1 MKHSYKTKF
10 AAILILSAMLASGC
24 TTNAASNTTAAD
36 GTATEATEAK
46 TVDASEANAKL
57 ASLKIKNLVEYD
69 ADDTTVDWS
78 AGDSTVIKL
87 NGTDATVTG
96 AGAKSNG
103 GDVTISSAGTYVIS
117 GKLQGRSI
125 VVDAGKDD
133 VVRLVLNGAQIVSSD
148 SPAIQVKQAGKTVLT
163 LPKGTQNT
171 LSDGTKYADTSDEA
185 PTAALF
191 SQDDLTINGTGQLI
205 VQGNYKD
212 GITSKD
218 DLKIVSGTLS
228 VNAADDGIIGR
239 DLAAVKAGT
248 ININAGGDGFKT
260 TYDGDKTDKGYLLIE
275 DGTFHVESV
284 SDGFQAAAS
293 LLIAGGTY
301 DVVTGGGSA
310 NAEPHEEEMPMQRP
324 DFGGQSGADGQGGK
338 SGAQG
343 TDSGAAADSTSGD
356 AASASVSAKDS
367 ASQVKDDT
375 AASTSN
381 SSGTDAD
388 AAQTEEEESEP
399 TSSKGLKAEAGIAVS
414 GGTFTIDSADDT
426 VHSNGSIL
434 VSGGQLDLTTGDD
447 GIHGDVSI
455 VISGGKVN
463 IKNSYEGIEAAD
475 ISITG
480 GEVNVV
486 ASDDGVNASDGSG
499 SSEGP
504 GGMFGGQPPAGMPGQ
519 APDQAADGQG
529 QTGDQAQ
536 SGTSAQTG
544 SSSSS
549 GTGSAQSDAQ
559 ANAGNEASAQSGSAD
574 QNGAQQRPDG
584 QGMPGGP
591 GGSAGTAQLTIS
603 GGYLTVNAQGDGL
616 DANGSITMTGGTAIV
631 NGPTSGGNGALDY
644 DGTFEQ
650 SGGLLV
656 AAGSAGM
663 AQAPSESS
671 SQRSVLMTFPS
682 TVKAGTLVMLSD
694 SAGTPV
700 LSFAPAKDIQT
711 IVISTPDLK
720 PGETY
725 AFYTGGTSTGTLK
738 DGLYTGGKLT
748 GGTKVVSFQLG
759 DTVTYVNESGV
770 TTGGGGFGSGFGGG
784 RGPGGRGGANGSGS
798 GASGQSGASGTSGST
813 SGNSSGST
821 SGSGTSSTGQ
831 SGTSGSGSSDNADTG
846 TSSI

>member
-1 MKHSYKTKF
+1 MKHSYRTKF

-24 TTNAASNTTAAD
+24 TTNAASNTTTAAD
-36 GTATEATEAK
+36 GTATEATETT
-46 TVDASEANAKL
+46 TVNASEANAKL
-57 ASLKIKNLVEYD
+57 ASLKIKDLVEYD
-69 ADDTTVDWS
+69 ADDTMVDWS

-96 AGAKSNG
+96 AGAKSSG
-103 GDVTISSAGTYVIS
+103 GNVTISSAGTYVIS
-117 GKLQGRSI
+117 GKLQGGSI
-125 VVDAGKDD
+125 LVDAGKDD
-133 VVRLVLNGAQIVSSD
+133 VVRLVLNGAQIASSD
-148 SPAIQVKQAGKTVLT
+148 GPAIQVKQASKTVLT
-163 LPKGTQNT
+163 LPEGTQNT
-171 LSDGTKYADTSDEA
+171 LSDGTKYADTSEEA

-191 SQDDLTINGTGQLI
+191 SQDDLTINGTGQLT

-248 ININAGGDGFKT
+248 INVNAGGDGFKT

-275 DGTFHVESV
+275 DGTFHVESG
-284 SDGFQAAAS
+284 SDGFQAATS
-293 LLIAGGTY
+293 LLIDGGTF

-324 DFGGQSGADGQGGK
+324 GFGGQPGTDAQGGQ

-356 AASASVSAKDS
+356 AASASAKDS

-375 AASTSN
+375 AASTNS

-388 AAQTEEEESEP
+388 AAQTEDEESES

-434 VSGGQLDLTTGDD
+434 VSGGQLELTTGDD

-455 VISGGKVN
+455 VISGGKVD
-463 IKNSYEGIEAAD
+463 IKDSYEGIEAAD
-475 ISITG
+475 INIAG

-519 APDQAADGQG
+519 APDQAAGSQG
-529 QTGDQAQ
+529 LTGDQAQ

-559 ANAGNEASAQSGSAD
+559 ANAGIQGAQSGSAD

-616 DANGSITMTGGTAIV
+616 DANGSIKMTGGTAIV

-644 DGTFEQ
+644 DGTSEQ

-682 TVKAGTLVMLSD
+682 TVKAGTLVTLTD

-720 PGETY
+720 SGETY

-748 GGTKVVSFQLG
+748 GGTKVVSFKLG

-770 TTGGGGFGSGFGGG
+770 TTGGGGFGGGFGGG

-831 SGTSGSGSSDNADTG
+831 FGTSGSGSSDNADTG

>member
-24 TTNAASNTTAAD
+24 TTNAASNTTTAAD
-36 GTATEATEAK
+36 GTATEATETT
-46 TVDASEANAKL
+46 TVNASEANAKL
-57 ASLKIKNLVEYD
+57 ASLKIKDLVEYD

-96 AGAKSNG
+96 AGAKSSG

-117 GKLQGRSI
+117 GKLQGGSI
-125 VVDAGKDD
+125 LVDAGKDD
-133 VVRLVLNGAQIVSSD
+133 VVRLVLNGAQIASSD
-148 SPAIQVKQAGKTVLT
+148 GPAIQVKQASKMVLT
-163 LPKGTQNT
+163 LPEGTQNT
-171 LSDGTKYADTSDEA
+171 LSDGTKYADTSEEA

-191 SQDDLTINGTGQLI
+191 SQDDLTINGTGQLT

-228 VNAADDGIIGR
+228 VNTADDGIIGR

-248 ININAGGDGFKT
+248 INVNAGGDGFKT

-275 DGTFHVESV
+275 DGTFHVESG

-310 NAEPHEEEMPMQRP
+310 NAEPHEEEMPLQRP
-324 DFGGQSGADGQGGK
+324 DFGGQSGADGQGGE
-338 SGAQG
+338 SGAQD
-343 TDSGAAADSTSGD
+343 TDSGAAADSVNGTS
-356 AASASVSAKDS
+356 ASASAKDS

-375 AASTSN
+375 AASTNS

-388 AAQTEEEESEP
+388 AAQTEDEDSES

-463 IKNSYEGIEAAD
+463 IKNSYEGMEAAD

-519 APDQAADGQG
+519 APDQAAGSQG

-536 SGTSAQTG
+536 S
-544 SSSSS
+544 
-549 GTGSAQSDAQ
+549 DAQ
-559 ANAGNEASAQSGSAD
+559 ANAGSQAAQSGSAD

-591 GGSAGTAQLTIS
+591 GGSAGTAQLTIG

-682 TVKAGTLVMLSD
+682 TVKAGTLVALAD

-720 PGETY
+720 SGETY
-725 AFYTGGTSTGTLK
+725 SFYTGGTSKGTLK

-748 GGTKVVSFQLG
+748 GGTKVVSFKLG

-770 TTGGGGFGSGFGGG
+770 TTGGGGFGGGG

-813 SGNSSGST
+813 SG
-821 SGSGTSSTGQ
+821 SGTSSTGQ
-831 SGTSGSGSSDNADTG
+831 SGTSGSGSSGNAATG

>member
-24 TTNAASNTTAAD
+24 TTNAASNTTTAAD
-36 GTATEATEAK
+36 GTATEATETT
-46 TVDASEANAKL
+46 TVNASEANAKL
-57 ASLKIKNLVEYD
+57 ASLKIKDLVEYD

-96 AGAKSNG
+96 AGAKSSG

-117 GKLQGRSI
+117 GKLQGGSI
-125 VVDAGKDD
+125 LVDAGKDD
-133 VVRLVLNGAQIVSSD
+133 VVRLVLNGAQIASSD
-148 SPAIQVKQAGKTVLT
+148 GPAIQVKQASKTVLT
-163 LPKGTQNT
+163 LPEGTQNT
-171 LSDGTKYADTSDEA
+171 LSDGTKYADTSEEA

-191 SQDDLTINGTGQLI
+191 SQDDLTINGTGQLT

-228 VNAADDGIIGR
+228 VNTADDGIIGR

-248 ININAGGDGFKT
+248 INVNAGGDGFKT

-275 DGTFHVESV
+275 DGTFHVESG

-310 NAEPHEEEMPMQRP
+310 NAEPHEEEMPLQRP
-324 DFGGQSGADGQGGK
+324 DFGGQSGADGQGGE
-338 SGAQG
+338 SGAQD
-343 TDSGAAADSTSGD
+343 TDSGAAADSVNGTS
-356 AASASVSAKDS
+356 ASASAKDS

-375 AASTSN
+375 AASTNS
-381 SSGTDAD
+381 SSGTNAD
-388 AAQTEEEESEP
+388 AAQTEDEESES
-399 TSSKGLKAEAGIAVS
+399 TSSKGLKAESGIAVS

-426 VHSNGSIL
+426 VHSNGSVL
-434 VSGGQLDLTTGDD
+434 VSGGQLDLATGDD

-455 VISGGKVN
+455 VISAGKVN
-463 IKNSYEGIEAAD
+463 IKDSYEGIEAAD
-475 ISITG
+475 ISIAG

-519 APDQAADGQG
+519 APDQAAGSQG

-536 SGTSAQTG
+536 SGTSAQTD

-559 ANAGNEASAQSGSAD
+559 ANAGNEATAQNGSAD
-574 QNGAQQRPDG
+574 QNGAQQRPDD

-616 DANGSITMTGGTAIV
+616 DANGSIAMSGGTAIV

-650 SGGLLV
+650 TGGLLV

-671 SQRSVLMTFPS
+671 SQQSVLMTFPS
-682 TVKAGTLVMLSD
+682 TVKAGTLVTLAD

-720 PGETY
+720 SGETY
-725 AFYTGGTSTGTLK
+725 SFYTGGTSKGTLK

-748 GGTKVVSFQLG
+748 GGTKVVSFKLG

-770 TTGGGGFGSGFGGG
+770 TTGGGGFGGGG

-813 SGNSSGST
+813 SGNSSGSA

-831 SGTSGSGSSDNADTG
+831 PGTSGSGSSGNAATG

>member
-24 TTNAASNTTAAD
+24 TTNAASNTTTAAD
-36 GTATEATEAK
+36 GTAAEATETT
-46 TVDASEANAKL
+46 TVNASEANAKL
-57 ASLKIKNLVEYD
+57 ASLKIKDLVEYD

-96 AGAKSNG
+96 AGAKSGG

-117 GKLQGRSI
+117 GKLQGGSI

-133 VVRLVLNGAQIVSSD
+133 VVRLVLNGAQIASSD

-163 LPKGTQNT
+163 LPEGTQNT

-191 SQDDLTINGTGQLI
+191 SQDDLTINGTGQLT

-239 DLAAVKAGT
+239 DMAAVKAGT

-275 DGTFHVESV
+275 DGTFHVESG

-324 DFGGQSGADGQGGK
+324 DFGGQSGADGQGGE

-343 TDSGAAADSTSGD
+343 TDNGAAADSTSGD
-356 AASASVSAKDS
+356 EASAAAAAKDS

-375 AASTSN
+375 AASTNS

-388 AAQTEEEESEP
+388 AAQTEDEESES

-426 VHSNGSIL
+426 VHSNGSVL
-434 VSGGQLDLTTGDD
+434 VSGGQLDLAAGDD

-463 IKNSYEGIEAAD
+463 IKNSYEGMEASD

-519 APDQAADGQG
+519 APDQAAGSQG

-536 SGTSAQTG
+536 S
-544 SSSSS
+544 
-549 GTGSAQSDAQ
+549 DAQ
-559 ANAGNEASAQSGSAD
+559 ANAGSQAAQSGSAD
-574 QNGAQQRPDG
+574 QNVAQQRPDG

-682 TVKAGTLVMLSD
+682 TVKAGTLVTLAD

-720 PGETY
+720 SGETY
-725 AFYTGGTSTGTLK
+725 AFYTGGTPTGTLK

-748 GGTKVVSFQLG
+748 GGTKVVSFKLG

-770 TTGGGGFGSGFGGG
+770 TTGGGGFGGGFGGG

-831 SGTSGSGSSDNADTG
+831 SGTSGSGSSGNADTG